1 MSKLEEYFE
10 KFSNMDFPI
19 YQLKDE
25 YITRLYDN
33 LKKTKAD
40 RPRSNCA
47 LELVMSFHPS
57 IWSCNVHGHV
67 SPLEAWYTPEL
78 LYKCIENRLQYKGEQ
93 LTPKDIV
100 HGFSVAKLAPKV
112 SIFRPALAKYL
123 IKKYLNEYSI
133 IFDPC
138 AGFSGRMLGT
148 CSLGK
153 HYIGQDCNYT
163 TISEASQLKDTLG
176 LSAKLYHKN
185 SIYDAGEYE
194 CLFTCPPYM
203 TKNGDMLEIWNEE
216 IEPLSE
222 DEWIDTCLIN
232 YKCNKYLFVV
242 GNTTKYKEN
251 IVEVLTNKSH
261 FSNKKEYVVLINTV

>member
-100 HGFSVAKLAPKV
+100 HGFSANFHDIRDKSAHVAKNPC
-112 SIFRPALAKYL
+112 
-123 IKKYLNEYSI
+123 I
-133 IFDPC
+133 IQKNVVP
-138 AGFSGRMLGT
+138 
-148 CSLGK
+148 
-153 HYIGQDCNYT
+153 
-163 TISEASQLKDTLG
+163 
-176 LSAKLYHKN
+176 LYR
-185 SIYDAGEYE
+185 D
-194 CLFTCPPYM
+194 
-203 TKNGDMLEIWNEE
+203 
-216 IEPLSE
+216 
-222 DEWIDTCLIN
+222 
-232 YKCNKYLFVV
+232 
-242 GNTTKYKEN
+242 
-251 IVEVLTNKSH
+251 
-261 FSNKKEYVVLINTV
+261 